1 MINVMGSLGSTK
13 IRIAMSDIDIYLCMC
28 AHINESESPSVPESV
43 KVSAF
48 GCFSLIKSTFTSS
61 YKQTILRQTEDL
73 ALQHTA
79 LKRLHLSFKAHRFEL
94 RLFSQI

>member
-13 IRIAMSDIDIYLCMC
+13 IRIVMSDIDIYLCMC

-48 GCFSLIKSTFTSS
+48 GCFPLTKSTFTSS
-61 YKQTILRQTEDL
+61 YKQTIPRQSEDL

-79 LKRLHLSFKAHRFEL
+79 LKCPHLSFKARWFEL
-94 RLFSQI
+94 RLFSQM